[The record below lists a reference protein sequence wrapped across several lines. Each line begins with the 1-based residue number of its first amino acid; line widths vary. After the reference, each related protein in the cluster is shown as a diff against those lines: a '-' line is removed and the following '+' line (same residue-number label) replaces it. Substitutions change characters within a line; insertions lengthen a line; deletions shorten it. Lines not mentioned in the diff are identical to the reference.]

1 MRGVPVGDI
10 FREVDE
16 ELRQERVEKLWKQYG
31 KFVIAVAV
39 LIVLG
44 VAGWQFW
51 QNQERDARIAE
62 GAKFAEAAALL
73 EAGKTAEAATAF
85 AALAGETTS
94 GYAILARL
102 NEASIRV
109 QAGDAAGAIDIYDS
123 VAADEGVPVS
133 IRKLATVLAG
143 LQALRVASIDI
154 AVIESMLAS
163 LTLAGE
169 AYRYIAL
176 EILAVA
182 AQKAGDI
189 EKAKTHYKSIVDDPA
204 APTSVR
210 SRASQMLDILGG
222 N

>member
-1 MRGVPVGDI
+1 MGDI

-31 KFVIAVAV
+31 KFVIAAAV

-44 VAGWQFW
+44 VGGWKFW
-51 QNQERDARIAE
+51 QTQERDARIAE
-62 GAKFAEAAALL
+62 GARFAEAAALL
-73 EAGKTAEAATAF
+73 EAGKPTEAANAF

-94 GYAILARL
+94 GYGILARL
-102 NEASIRV
+102 NEAAIRV

-123 VAADEGVPVS
+123 VAGDGNVPGS

-143 LQALRVASIDI
+143 IQALRVASIDL
-154 AVIESMLAS
+154 AAIEAKLGP
-163 LTLAGE
+163 LTQAGE

-210 SRASQMLDILGG
+210 SRASQMIGILGG